1 MTSPRLTDYQASDPL
16 ELIGLINAY
25 STLNLGDAA
34 IYSALRTLLPGA
46 DLVAHVQDPEPDP
59 SLGIRFLPR
68 RPDGCS
74 AYVSVGGDIFNN
86 SREWLITKAFLQ
98 NLAELT
104 RHASRTL
111 LFGQS
116 IPRSCHGLSFFAL
129 CRCLRR
135 LAAVCVR
142 DAQSHVRLRQAGVEA
157 RLSFDTA
164 FVLEGS
170 DPARRAA
177 LALFQAG
184 GLDPSRSA
192 VLSVRAFDSMYTHDN
207 ERFVDRMAA
216 LCRGLDQADLTPAIL
231 IQSRAY
237 GADNDLD
244 VARSIAARSPGTVIL
259 DPFHHD
265 SGVPCWQL
273 AMGVFQLAQ
282 RVIAVRYHT
291 AVLALA
297 TGTVPFHL
305 HYSNKGQDLCTRL
318 QLPGSGLGGFDPAD
332 TLNAVLSAPR
342 DGFDHQSLREQVRR
356 DFAWCLGRLAASG
369 LA

>member
-1 MTSPRLTDYQASDPL
+1 MG
-16 ELIGLINAY
+16 IGLINAY

-34 IYSALRTLLPGA
+34 IYSALRSLIPA
-46 DLVAHVQDPEPDP
+46 VDLVAHVQDSEPDP
-59 SLGIRFLPR
+59 SLGIRFLPH
-68 RPDGCS
+68 RPVGCS

-86 SREWLITKAFLQ
+86 SREWLITRAFLK

-104 RHASRTL
+104 RHPSRTM

-116 IPRSCHGLSFFAL
+116 IPRSCHGLSFAVL

-142 DAQSHVRLRQAGVEA
+142 DAQSHHRLQEAGVEA

-164 FVLEGS
+164 FALEGS
-170 DPARRAA
+170 EGARHAA
-177 LALFQAG
+177 RALFQG
-184 GLDPSRSA
+184 SDLEPSRSA
-192 VLSVRAFDSMYTHDN
+192 VVSVRAFDSMYAHDN
-207 ERFVDRMAA
+207 DCFVDRMAA
-216 LCRGLDQADLTPAIL
+216 LCRGLEQADFTPVIL

-237 GADNDLD
+237 GADNDLE
-244 VARSIAARSPGTVIL
+244 VARSIAARAPGTVIL
-259 DPFHHD
+259 DPFLQD
-265 SGVPCWQL
+265 PLVPSWQL
-273 AMGVFQLAQ
+273 AMAVFELAQ

-305 HYSNKGQDLCTRL
+305 HYSNKGQDLCERL
-318 QLPGSGLGGFDPAD
+318 QLPGSALGAFDPAA

-342 DGFDHQSLREQVRR
+342 EGFDHQSLRDQVRR
-356 DFAWCLGRLAASG
+356 DFAWCLARLTPVGIA
-369 LA
+369 